1 MIVPNHLWATWSVW
15 LCLYLQRLCPLL
27 YYFFLSMCSG
37 RFLAPATWQ
46 CVCSPQP
53 ITVKVWEL
61 DQLPGCKLL
70 ISLGGRGGRAYLDS
84 CIYKPQPTNPTCFLP
99 LASWKPSD
107 SKSSTLIGEWKNPE
121 TEISGQLSERET
133 GAFVLHSMLC
143 YFEPTGVVI
152 SIYLNAEMLHTI
164 FSIWYKTIQKHHK
177 LQHLLTLPQRNW
189 LWWVESIQV
198 HNDIS

>member
-84 CIYKPQPTNPTCFLP
+84 CIYKPQPKNPTCFAFGFMETFWFQILNFNWRMKE
-99 LASWKPSD
+99 SWDWDFWPTVWAGDWSFC
-107 SKSSTLIGEWKNPE
+107 STLHALLLWADRCSHFY
-121 TEISGQLSERET
+121 IS
-133 GAFVLHSMLC
+133 
-143 YFEPTGVVI
+143 
-152 SIYLNAEMLHTI
+152 
-164 FSIWYKTIQKHHK
+164 
-177 LQHLLTLPQRNW
+177 
-189 LWWVESIQV
+189 
-198 HNDIS
+198 